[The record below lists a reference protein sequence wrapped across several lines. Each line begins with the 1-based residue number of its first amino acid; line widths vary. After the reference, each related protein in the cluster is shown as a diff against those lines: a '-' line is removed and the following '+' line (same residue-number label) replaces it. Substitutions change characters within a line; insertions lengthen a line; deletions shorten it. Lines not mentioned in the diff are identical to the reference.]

1 MQGIKKL
8 LVVLPV
14 MLALMF
20 LLTGMANAEAA
31 RTGTVKGDSVNLRA
45 LPETSAKVLNQL
57 SDGAKVSVI
66 AEEGDWFKV
75 SSNDATGWIFNQ
87 FLTVSDVAIA
97 SGTVKANDVNVRS
110 KPDTSSEVLQKL
122 DKGAKVSIFERT
134 TDWYRILIGEDR
146 YGWISRD
153 FVTAKTETAS
163 RGITTEVRPP
173 VVPETKPD
181 EGAAAVDQGDEA
193 VNEGDSTDVRQQI
206 VAYAKKF
213 LGVRYVYGASSPK
226 GFDCSGFSSYV
237 FKHFGIKLERTS
249 ANQGSN
255 GTKIKR
261 SELKPGDLVFFDT
274 NGGLNGISHVGI
286 YIGGGKFIHAS
297 SYNHKVIISEL
308 NAGNYNKEFMR
319 ARRYVKDEEVKQDD
333 AATEVAKTETA
344 TTDTA
349 N

>member
-8 LVVLPV
+8 LIVLPV
-14 MLALMF
+14 MLVFMF
-20 LLTGMANAEAA
+20 LLTGMANAEAT

-45 LPETSAKVLNQL
+45 MPEYSAKVLNQL
-57 SDGAKVSVI
+57 SDGTKVSVI
-66 AEEGDWFKV
+66 AEEGDWYKV
-75 SSNDATGWIFNQ
+75 SSNDAVGWIFSQ

-110 KPDTSSEVLQKL
+110 KPDYSSEVLQKL

-134 TDWYRILIGEDR
+134 AEWYRIQIGEDR

-153 FVTAKTETAS
+153 FVTAKTDTVS
-163 RGITTEVRPP
+163 RGITTEVKPP
-173 VVPETKPD
+173 VEPDAKPD
-181 EGAAAVDQGDEA
+181 EGDVAVTDGD
-193 VNEGDSTDVRQQI
+193 GTDVRQQI
-206 VAYAKKF
+206 VAYAMEF
-213 LGVRYVYGASSPK
+213 LGVKYVYGASSPK
-226 GFDCSGFSSYV
+226 GFDCSGFAMYV

-249 ANQGSN
+249 ANQGAH

-286 YIGGGKFIHAS
+286 YIGSGKFIHAS

-308 NAGNYNKEFMR
+308 NTGNYNKEFMR
-319 ARRYVKDEEVKQDD
+319 ARKYVKDEVKQDEVKT
-333 AATEVAKTETA
+333 AA
-344 TTDTA
+344 A